1 MIIGTRPAPFEDD
14 GRRFAAARAKPLAPL
29 RVRIGRMVR
38 LALLL
43 LLPVVLAV
51 RSGPGAAGS
60 PAATASAYTI
70 QGVLVT
76 GEAAPGGGAFTQFS
90 DPALNDRGDLA
101 FAASTSAPGARYAVF
116 LLKDGRLRS
125 LAVAG
130 RPAPPG
136 GTFTAFNDVVLS
148 ARAPVAFPGR
158 TTDRVAHQG
167 LYRARA

>member
-1 MIIGTRPAPFEDD
+1 AQDPLLSRDAR
-14 GRRFAAARAKPLAPL
+14 RRFAAARAKPLAPP

-43 LLPVVLAV
+43 LLPVALAA
-51 RSGPGAAGS
+51 RPGPGAAES
-60 PAATASAYTI
+60 PAATAPAYTI
-70 QGVLVT
+70 QAVLVT
-76 GEAAPGGGAFTQFS
+76 GEAAPGGGAVTQFS

-116 LLKDGRLRS
+116 LLKDGRLGT

-136 GTFTAFNDVVLS
+136 GPRTA
-148 ARAPVAFPGR
+148 
-158 TTDRVAHQG
+158 
-167 LYRARA
+167 